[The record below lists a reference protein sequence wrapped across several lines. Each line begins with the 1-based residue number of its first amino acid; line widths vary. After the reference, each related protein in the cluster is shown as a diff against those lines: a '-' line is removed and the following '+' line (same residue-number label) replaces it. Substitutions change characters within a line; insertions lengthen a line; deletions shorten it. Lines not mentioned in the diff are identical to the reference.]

1 MSMVQMGKKWEITT
15 IEEYNKAM
23 EILDGNEFIAR
34 MSDDYGMEKRECAE
48 IDRQRADI
56 EKQAKEKRII

>member
-15 IEEYNKAM
+15 IEEYNEAM

-34 MSDDYGMEKRECAE
+34 MSDDYGMEKRERAE
-48 IDRQRADI
+48 IARQRADV
-56 EKQAKEKRII
+56 EKQAKERGII

>member
-1 MSMVQMGKKWEITT
+1 MSMVKMGRTWEITT

-34 MSDDYGMEKRECAE
+34 MSDDYGREKRERAE

-56 EKQAKEKRII
+56 EKQAKEKGIV

>member
-23 EILDGNEFIAR
+23 EVLDGNEFIAR
-34 MSDDYGMEKRECAE
+34 MSDDYEMEKRECAE
-48 IDRQRADI
+48 IDRQRADVT
-56 EKQAKEKRII
+56 KQAKEKGII

>member
-23 EILDGNEFIAR
+23 KTLDGNEFVAM
-34 MSDDYGMEKRECAE
+34 MSDDYGMETRERVE
-48 IDRQRADI
+48 IDRQRADVM
-56 EKQAKEKRII
+56 KQAKEKGII